1 MHSYAPD
8 KVLYDATHDP
18 KKVSILAGGGAG
30 HEPGH
35 AGVVG
40 KGMLA
45 AAVSGEIF
53 ASPSTA
59 QICTGVDLAPS
70 DAGYVFVVNN
80 YTGDCL
86 NFGLAAEKTRAAK
99 ALGDS
104 KSNVEV
110 EIVNISD
117 DVAVGRNRGGL
128 VGRRGLGI
136 NIFTCKALGAASE
149 KGLDVKSV
157 AKIGREIVA
166 HTVTIGTSLDHCHV
180 PGRPKKAEE
189 WGALA
194 ENACEIGM
202 GIHNEPGVKHLEQTP
217 EPDVLIKEMLNYML
231 NQDDKDR
238 AYVKFDKEDA
248 PIVFVNNLGG
258 VSQLEM
264 GALVDEALTQL
275 GE

>member
-1 MHSYAPD
+1 M
-8 KVLYDATHDP
+8 
-18 KKVSILAGGGAG
+18 
-30 HEPGH
+30 
-35 AGVVG
+35 
-40 KGMLA
+40 
-45 AAVSGEIF
+45 
-53 ASPSTA
+53 
-59 QICTGVDLAPS
+59 
-70 DAGYVFVVNN
+70 
-80 YTGDCL
+80 
-86 NFGLAAEKTRAAK
+86 
-99 ALGDS
+99 
-104 KSNVEV
+104 
-110 EIVNISD
+110 EIVNIAD
-117 DVAVGRNRGGL
+117 DVAVGRARGGL

-149 KGLDVKSV
+149 KGLDVKEI

-166 HTVTIGTSLDHCHV
+166 QTVTIGTSLDHCHV

-217 EPDVLIKEMLNYML
+217 EPQVLIKEMLNYML

-264 GALVDEALTQL
+264 GAIVDEALTQL
-275 GE
+275 GKYNGFNTERALLIFPFISSRTRLQPFPLARVLPHLHDLAQRPRLRHLAG